1 MNKLKRFIP
10 ILCFIVVLSGYLF
23 GQFAFEFGDSNAN
36 FTTQE
41 KKVNSHFETMFS
53 KFKSTSF
60 AGLEINLKEEK
71 APIVIVNFW
80 ASWCKPCLEEF
91 SSLTKLRK
99 KYTKDQL
106 EIIAINTDVEK
117 QSLEIKKI
125 IKKYNLNFTIVPD
138 KQGHIIKDFMV
149 EAIPVTIIFNRG
161 KVYQVSHGAKD
172 FYSEEVFDNFNS
184 LLN

>member
-106 EIIAINTDVEK
+106 EIIAINTDVE
-117 QSLEIKKI
+117 
-125 IKKYNLNFTIVPD
+125 N
-138 KQGHIIKDFMV
+138 
-149 EAIPVTIIFNRG
+149 
-161 KVYQVSHGAKD
+161 SH
-172 FYSEEVFDNFNS
+172 
-184 LLN
+184 